1 MSSGGWPMA
10 VAALAGALVL
20 LDGSPGRSR
29 VRALRAHALPG
40 RVAPQLVGAPAA
52 LRRRW
57 LVTAAAAVA
66 LLVWLAGA
74 GPAGGAG
81 AIAAGLGLGA
91 ATAAGL
97 EGLARRVGRPA
108 TTDVGSLAAGW
119 ELLATC
125 LECGMPVPAAAD
137 AAAARIDGGAG
148 AALRRAAGLLE
159 LGSAPAEAWRA
170 LASVP
175 GLEAFGRAALRSADT
190 GAGLARVAR
199 AEATRLR
206 AGLADAAEARA
217 ERAAVLV
224 AAPLGVCF
232 LPAFLALGIAPVVI
246 GLAGE
251 ALARW

>member
-1 MSSGGWPMA
+1 MNSGWSVA
-10 VAALAGALVL
+10 AAALAGALL
-20 LDGSPGRSR
+20 LVGSPGRPR
-29 VRALRAHALPG
+29 LRSLIGGEVTAVVP
-40 RVAPQLVGAPAA
+40 PPA

-57 LVTAAAAVA
+57 LVVAGSAVA
-66 LLVWLAGA
+66 LLGWVA
-74 GPAGGAG
+74 AGGTGGGVG
-81 AIAAGLGLGA
+81 AVIVGLGLGG
-91 ATAAGL
+91 ATGAGL
-97 EGLARRVGRPA
+97 VTAARRVARPRA
-108 TTDVGSLAAGW
+108 TDPGGLAAGW

-125 LECGMPVPAAAD
+125 LDCGLPVTAAAE
-137 AAAARIDGGAG
+137 AAAIRIDGEVGAG
-148 AALRRAAGLLE
+148 LRRAAGLLE
-159 LGSAPAEAWRA
+159 LGSAPGEAWQA
-170 LASVP
+170 VATVP

-206 AGLADAAEARA
+206 AGLSDAAEAKA

-224 AAPLGVCF
+224 AAPLGLCF